1 MAGLIAE
8 IVLKGLGSLCF
19 TSAFLFLF
27 PSLTVFGDTEFQLTI
42 VLSFYVYCFVVLF
55 TFSPDKLFHVV
66 SIPLFT
72 QFLHLFQK
80 YSFPAG
86 ANSLWRLMPFLIL
99 ILYFLNFF
107 VKKKIT
113 ISAYEKLFLIVWIVL
128 GFFYLSI
135 SPNLGPIIVGS
146 IVLNLLILPC
156 YFIYLR
162 FAMQATDFCRELE
175 KYLFVSYL
183 ILGVGTFGLVIAG
196 AAYKGSDNLLAT
208 RNITDTNITMAY
220 FLLLWPF
227 AMLYGARFRQ
237 QFLRFITSSV
247 TLAILVAVV
256 VLSFSRGA
264 VLLIGPFILIS
275 LWLTSRKALMLILM
289 ILSGIT
295 LLFLA
300 QIETFLATQDLSY
313 FWKLRFGEVSKGNA
327 ISKLLEASGR
337 NEIQAIAYK
346 LFLASPLVG
355 HGTGSFEVLG
365 PGYRE
370 AHSLWYTLLA
380 ENGLLGVI
388 LMYLLLSKCF
398 CTVWTVNAGG
408 RKYMVMPLS
417 ILFYLLFNHTVGSV
431 FVIIPSKSVTVNCIA
446 PILLICQY
454 FYAKRQVLTYFDG

>member
-1 MAGLIAE
+1 MAHLVAE
-8 IVLKGLGSLCF
+8 ILLKGLGSLCF

-27 PSLTVFGDTEFQLTI
+27 PSLIVFGDTEFQLTI

-80 YSFPAG
+80 YAFPAG

-107 VKKKIT
+107 VKKEIT

-135 SPNLGPIIVGS
+135 SPNLGHIIVGAT
-146 IVLNLLILPC
+146 VLGLLILPC
-156 YFIYLR
+156 NFIYLR
-162 FAMQATDFCRELE
+162 FAMQATDFCRKLE

-183 ILGVGTFGLVIAG
+183 ILGVGTFGLVVAG

-208 RNITDTNITMAY
+208 RNISDTNITMAY
-220 FLLLWPF
+220 FVLLWPF
-227 AMLYGARFRQ
+227 AMLYASRFRQ

-300 QIETFLATQDLSY
+300 QIETFLATQDLTY
-313 FWKLRFGEVSKGNA
+313 FWKLRFGEASKGNA

-346 LFLASPLVG
+346 LFLDSPLVG

-388 LMYLLLSKCF
+388 LMYLLLLKCF

-408 RKYMVMPLS
+408 RNYMVMPLS

-454 FYAKRQVLTYFDG
+454 FYAKRQVSTCFDG